1 LCKEHNIACRVYQDK
16 DQHHRE
22 HHREHQ
28 QQ

>member
-1 LCKEHNIACRVYQDK
+1 LCEEHNIACRVYQDK

-22 HHREHQ
+22 HQ